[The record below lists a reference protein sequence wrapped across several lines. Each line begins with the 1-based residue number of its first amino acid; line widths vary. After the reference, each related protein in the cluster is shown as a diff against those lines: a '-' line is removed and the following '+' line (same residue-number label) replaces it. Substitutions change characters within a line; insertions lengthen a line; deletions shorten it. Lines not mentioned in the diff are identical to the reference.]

1 MSDPA
6 VPTTTAPRIV
16 VGIDGTERG
25 LEALALARLLAVA
38 SGATLVVAAVHGLDL
53 RGDPEV
59 GMTPILRENAERRLD
74 ALEESPSGAGWERRV
89 IGAGSPAHG
98 LHDLAVDEA
107 ASLVVVG
114 SSHRGALGRV
124 LPGSVG
130 ERLLHGSPCP
140 VAVAPRGYEPP
151 SPGEA
156 GTVGA
161 AFDERP
167 ESLAALA
174 EAARWTRALGA
185 RLRAI
190 TVVEAADPG
199 HPELELHSYQ
209 TRPRH
214 AHDLREA
221 ALANAL
227 AVHAAGLG
235 DEVRVLEG
243 APLDHLAEQSR
254 ELDLLVVGSRGY
266 GPLRRVLLGGVSGAL
281 LQTAACPVVVVPR
294 GARER

>member
-25 LEALALARLLAVA
+25 LDALGLARLLAAA
-38 SGATLVVAAVHGLDL
+38 SGATLVLAAVHGLDL
-53 RGDPEV
+53 GDDPDV

-74 ALEESPSGAGWERRV
+74 ALEASPSGAGWERRV

-151 SPGEA
+151 PLAET

-161 AFDERP
+161 AFDERA

-190 TVVEAADPG
+190 TVIEAADPG
-199 HPELELHSYQ
+199 HPDLALHSYQ
-209 TRPRH
+209 TRLRN
-214 AHDLREA
+214 ARALREA

-227 AVHAAGLG
+227 AVHATGLR

-243 APLDHLAEQSR
+243 APLDQLAEQSR

-266 GPLRRVLLGGVSGAL
+266 GPLRRVLLGGVSGKL